1 MSLGASIFVSVV
13 LLSVVLL
20 FIATKD
26 RWKWKKIVLFFIAG
40 LITMCVLVGC
50 GFWLYTQPGDGI
62 TDMGGTPLYC
72 GDCPDAA
79 KNADKVCEVPN
90 GDADGL
96 CNWTI
101 QRSQRYPT
109 GDPLA
114 GNVVSFA
121 NSCDETD
128 SLGCLDIDETNC
140 IRITKAQCVKDEDVY
155 AFKLLSSEGLTG
167 DIYLQFYIKI
177 MAPPIDVDCDWVGEG
192 ETNWTCE
199 ACGSG
204 VPMTPGHDV
213 ELIAF
218 TAGAK
223 NTYGPLPS
231 DYNANVYM
239 GLHNHGGQLT
249 ISTFHYTTYNNHK
262 PGNVTVSTDGSGWI
276 GVRLHI
282 YNSVTTGDYY
292 EWWADWDNDGVW
304 TSMGS
309 TLDGY
314 HSSYGGDHAVTDPI
328 TFAHPFRYIHIG
340 QGDLEGDI
348 DFQMTGIKVNTTGF
362 PAGCTKTDT
371 TVNELASIETP
382 EYQ

>member
-1 MSLGASIFVSVV
+1 MSLGASIFLSVV

-40 LITMCVLVGC
+40 LITICVLVGC
-50 GFWLYTQPGDGI
+50 GFWWYTQPGDGI
-62 TDMGGTPLYC
+62 TDMGETPLYC

-101 QRSQRYPT
+101 QNTGLWPT
-109 GDPLA
+109 QA
-114 GNVVSFA
+114 AQSSVSFA
-121 NSCDETD
+121 DACDETD
-128 SLGCLDIDETNC
+128 TLGCFDIDETYC
-140 IRITKAQCVKDEDVY
+140 ARIQKSVCTHYDDVY
-155 AFKLLSSEGLTG
+155 AFKQLSTEGLTG
-167 DIYLQFYIKI
+167 HIYLQFYVKI
-177 MAPPIDVDCDWVGEG
+177 MAPPIDVDCAESPAGVW
-192 ETNWTCE
+192 NCE

-204 VPMTPGHDV
+204 EPMTSGHDV
-213 ELIAF
+213 ELIGF
-218 TAGAK
+218 TPGRYVSPGVYTAMP
-223 NTYGPLPS
+223 T
-231 DYNANVYM
+231 DYSANVYV

-249 ISTFHYTTYNNHK
+249 ISPFHYTTYNNHK
-262 PGNVTVSTDGSGWI
+262 PGNVTVSTDGSDWI

-282 YNSVTTGDYY
+282 YNSATTGDYY

-314 HSSYGGDHAVTDPI
+314 HSAYGGDHAVTDPI
-328 TFAHPFRYIHIG
+328 TFAHPFKYIYIG
-340 QGDLEGDI
+340 QNDLEGSI
-348 DFQMTGIKVNTTGF
+348 DFQITGIKVNTTGF